1 MVGTIESVAV
11 FKQEA
16 HVSNELRNRFVL
28 ARLELFSYWS
38 HNTSTNKAV
47 NSRKLNKKDSVH
59 RTRATFQHL
68 CHSVVSRIFCSI
80 YSL

>member
-38 HNTSTNKAV
+38 HNASTNKAV
-47 NSRKLNKKDSVH
+47 NSHK
-59 RTRATFQHL
+59 
-68 CHSVVSRIFCSI
+68 
-80 YSL
+80 